1 VLYANDLA
9 KERQQAAALARRLWP
24 VVLILCLIAAAVAV
38 RRMIALAH
46 PAAAARPMGGLDALF
61 ETKADLTRAHLI
73 VGLAVA
79 LIIPLQLATR
89 IRARFP
95 WLHRWLGRV
104 FVIAG
109 VVTAVS
115 GYAMV
120 AIPVGGPLEVSAII
134 FYASA
139 FLVTLLIAW
148 MHIRRGDV
156 VRHREWMLRAVAI
169 VLGIAATRPV
179 VAVFFATSRLTALS
193 PSQFFGVAFWIGFT
207 STALAGEWYVRRTR
221 RGRLAKAA

>member
-1 VLYANDLA
+1 MLYVNDLA
-9 KERQQAAALARRLWP
+9 KERPQAAALARRLWP
-24 VVLILCLIAAAVAV
+24 AVLVLSFIATTAAV
-38 RRMIALAH
+38 RRLIALAH
-46 PAAAARPMGGLDALF
+46 PAAAASPMGGLDALF
-61 ETKADLTRAHLI
+61 ETKASMTRAHVI

-89 IRARFP
+89 VRTRLP
-95 WLHRWLGRV
+95 RLHRWLGRM

-109 VVTAVS
+109 VATALS

-120 AIPVGGPLEVSAII
+120 AIPVGGRLEVSAII
-134 FYASA
+134 FYATA
-139 FLVTLLIAW
+139 FLVTLLTAW
-148 MHIRRGDV
+148 VHIRRGDV

-207 STALAGEWYVRRTR
+207 STSLAGEWYVRRTR
-221 RGRLAKAA
+221 RGRLAKPA